1 MNFMAAFKNNKSLI
15 EKLGEGNAYLIWV
28 MTMYLDSSEPIELA
42 SESLTDGRDD
52 KKIDFIRI
60 DRDAKKIIFAQ
71 GYYSGNEKDK
81 APSNKASDL
90 NTASAWLLSGDV
102 DNIPV
107 NLSSIIEECRE
118 ALQDG
123 DVTSIDLLYVH
134 NMPESVNVSRELV
147 TASEYL
153 KKALSTYENIN
164 VFHRELGL
172 ENIERLYSSREST
185 IIVKDDVICP
195 SSPVFIEESRCW
207 RSAVLSVPG
216 SWLRDLFLRHG
227 EDLFSANYR
236 GFLGIT
242 KRRKINSGIR
252 ASAENSP
259 NDFWVFNNGITILT
273 NKFENN
279 NGGMVL
285 TGISVINGA
294 QTTGSIGSV
303 DSSKSTGLGDLKV
316 LCRIIECSD
325 PELISNIVKYNNTQN
340 EITTWDQ
347 YSNNPEQKRIS
358 DEFKTFGW
366 NYSLKRGYEASG
378 SDFGIEVVAQPLI
391 ALEGNYQ
398 DANRGKNSVFERKNL
413 YKQAFDLKKA
423 RHILFAYTLDRAI
436 DERRLELK
444 QKDTDNSLIDSEK
457 KQLILF
463 RNLRFKNFFISIV
476 GRCFEQ
482 LIGIPVD
489 LSEINFSPEASKREN
504 YSLNDII
511 AIWSP
516 IITMML
522 AYTAAIVG
530 KDDISLVMKS
540 ENGLHDISSKVGSI
554 IYASLISGS
563 IPKIDTFKEIVCA
576 KG

>member
-1 MNFMAAFKNNKSLI
+1 M
-15 EKLGEGNAYLIWV
+15 
-28 MTMYLDSSEPIELA
+28 
-42 SESLTDGRDD
+42 
-52 KKIDFIRI
+52 
-60 DRDAKKIIFAQ
+60 
-71 GYYSGNEKDK
+71 
-81 APSNKASDL
+81 
-90 NTASAWLLSGDV
+90 
-102 DNIPV
+102 
-107 NLSSIIEECRE
+107 
-118 ALQDG
+118 
-123 DVTSIDLLYVH
+123 
-134 NMPESVNVSRELV
+134 
-147 TASEYL
+147 
-153 KKALSTYENIN
+153 
-164 VFHRELGL
+164 
-172 ENIERLYSSREST
+172 
-185 IIVKDDVICP
+185 
-195 SSPVFIEESRCW
+195 
-207 RSAVLSVPG
+207 
-216 SWLRDLFLRHG
+216 
-227 EDLFSANYR
+227 
-236 GFLGIT
+236 
-242 KRRKINSGIR
+242 
-252 ASAENSP
+252 
-259 NDFWVFNNGITILT
+259 
-273 NKFENN
+273 
-279 NGGMVL
+279 
-285 TGISVINGA
+285 
-294 QTTGSIGSV
+294 
-303 DSSKSTGLGDLKV
+303 
-316 LCRIIECSD
+316 
-325 PELISNIVKYNNTQN
+325 
-340 EITTWDQ
+340 
-347 YSNNPEQKRIS
+347 
-358 DEFKTFGW
+358 
-366 NYSLKRGYEASG
+366 KRGYEASG

-413 YKQAFDLKKA
+413 YKQAFDFKKA

-530 KDDISLVMKS
+530 KDDISLIMKS